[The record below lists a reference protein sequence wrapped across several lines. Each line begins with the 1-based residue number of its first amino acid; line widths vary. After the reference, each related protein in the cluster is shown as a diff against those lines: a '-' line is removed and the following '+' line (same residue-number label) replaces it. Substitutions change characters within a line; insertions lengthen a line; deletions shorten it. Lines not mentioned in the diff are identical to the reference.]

1 MSNKPV
7 EAVLLG
13 AGGRGRGNFGKYAI
27 DNPDKLKIV
36 ALAEPNEVFAKTI
49 IEEHN
54 IPKDKIFS
62 DWESLLSNKQLA
74 PLLINATNDK
84 THYLSP
90 INAMDKRYDHSLEKH
105 KPTNPEESTDILK
118 PHKPVSYTHLKIQT
132 NIEV

>member
-13 AGGRGRGNFGKYAI
+13 AGSRGRGTFGKYAT

-54 IPKDKIFS
+54 IPKDKVFS

-84 THYLSP
+84 THYFSA
-90 INAMDKRYDHSLEKH
+90 INA
-105 KPTNPEESTDILK
+105 
-118 PHKPVSYTHLKIQT
+118 SY
-132 NIEV
+132 NIGDET